1 MDLAW
6 LLGDVSFKPESHA
19 RERDAEEA
27 SQGERQQR
35 AFQVRLRLGGRDH
48 VINRIGRLTIQ
59 LPKPGG
65 KPSVPRS
72 GGMRSRQIWTFP

>member
-6 LLGDVSFKPESHA
+6 RLRDVSSKPESHA

-35 AFQVRLRLGGRDH
+35 AFQVRLRLGRREH
-48 VINRIGRLTIQ
+48 FINRIGRFEDPVAQ
-59 LPKPGG
+59 ARG
-65 KPSVPRS
+65 
-72 GGMRSRQIWTFP
+72 